1 LPTGGSLRLADG
13 VTALPFGLINHQTE
27 KGNHL
32 RVLTF
37 ALVAT
42 AVAPASTSSHVSFS
56 HCISRPAP
64 ALPCLISPAL
74 TCCILVYRHSTRLSH
89 LLQMNHDHHA
99 IVAQNVDHATTKSAR
114 RFGHASSLMHTID
127 NTSAPS
133 TLIHTIDSIPASVN
147 LIYITKSSPAPNT
160 AHALTANK
168 HAIMTQMKMAFVK
181 IAVKQLLLSQ
191 LLLSQ
196 LLYLSCSY
204 LSCFISV
211 ALISVALISVALISV
226 ALISV
231 ALKKK

>member
-1 LPTGGSLRLADG
+1 LPTGGSLRRADG

-56 HCISRPAP
+56 HCTSRPAP
-64 ALPCLISPAL
+64 ALPYLISPAL

-89 LLQMNHDHHA
+89 LLQSRSPCHSRTKRRPCHHKICA
-99 IVAQNVDHATTKSAR
+99 QVRTCQQPHAHHRQHISTQHPHTHHRQHTSIRQPHTHHTELTSTQHSTCSHCKQTCDYDLNEDGICEDCCEAVA
-114 RFGHASSLMHTID
+114 
-127 NTSAPS
+127 
-133 TLIHTIDSIPASVN
+133 LISVA
-147 LIYITKSSPAPNT
+147 LISVA
-160 AHALTANK
+160 
-168 HAIMTQMKMAFVK
+168 
-181 IAVKQLLLSQ
+181 LSQ

-204 LSCFISV
+204 LSCSY
-211 ALISVALISVALISV
+211 LSCSYLSCS
-226 ALISV
+226 
-231 ALKKK
+231 